1 MITVPV
7 VNTIPWS
14 IPRLVFVAE
23 KEAIAE
29 GLPLYIMFETKT
41 PGPNKT
47 FSTKACGLC
56 PVLVVS
62 CDKAGKVETNPKKTM
77 ICVNNFLTIP
87 CCLTDK
93 IRKRCD
99 FY

>member
-1 MITVPV
+1 MI
-7 VNTIPWS
+7 
-14 IPRLVFVAE
+14 
-23 KEAIAE
+23 
-29 GLPLYIMFETKT
+29 FETIT
-41 PGPNKT
+41 PGPNKI

-62 CDKAGKVETNPKKTM
+62 CDKAGKAKAKPKK
-77 ICVNNFLTIP
+77 INILDNKFLTLIYW
-87 CCLTDK
+87 LTDK